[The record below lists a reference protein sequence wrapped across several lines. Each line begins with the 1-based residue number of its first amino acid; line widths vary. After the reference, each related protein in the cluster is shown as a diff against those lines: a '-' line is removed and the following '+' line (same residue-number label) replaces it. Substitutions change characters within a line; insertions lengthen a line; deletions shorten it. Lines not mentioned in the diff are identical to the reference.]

1 VAVNNMSVGKDY
13 TLVFVDGNTNAPV
26 EFGDVQSFTIT
37 AQKHD
42 IKSMP
47 YNDVPRYGYI
57 PDGYKITFS
66 ITRVNSG
73 LEDFQ
78 LAANTRFNEGSHER
92 AGYLNE
98 TVKNP
103 DGTVSRYQYTGFVFW
118 LTDIGDVSREKN
130 VNMKAEGWASDKVKI
145 A

>member
-1 VAVNNMSVGKDY
+1 
-13 TLVFVDGNTNAPV
+13 
-26 EFGDVQSFTIT
+26 
-37 AQKHD
+37 
-42 IKSMP
+42 
-47 YNDVPRYGYI
+47 
-57 PDGYKITFS
+57 
-66 ITRVNSG
+66 G

-78 LAANTRFNEGSHER
+78 LAANTRFNQGNHER

-98 TVKNP
+98 TVRNP